1 MVESSVLNVPAR
13 IPRIAVYLAEEV
25 KSDLELLAN
34 AKQRS
39 LSQMAAIII
48 EQRLKEL
55 KTEGKL
61 TEPSEL

>member
-1 MVESSVLNVPAR
+1 MVESTALNVPAK

-25 KSDLELLAN
+25 KADLELLAS

-55 KTEGKL
+55 KAEGKL